1 MSLKSL
7 HTRKSRRANSL
18 RVMVLDEQEITFD
31 ILNKVAL
38 IILITRKL
46 IKISLLDFL
55 IFQEHSLSHEMFM
68 CLCYMLF

>member
-1 MSLKSL
+1 
-7 HTRKSRRANSL
+7 
-18 RVMVLDEQEITFD
+18 MVLDEQEITFD